1 MTLSALDKCKSQISV
16 GCNNACTVLL
26 DEDLSLLLS
35 DLLATLTDAIDRY
48 DSPVIQ
54 ATNAVSSFAWLTKAL
69 IMRGHRQADTWIDR
83 LVGMLNHGTLGT
95 TVAEGFKL
103 IMTQNEEYLNFD
115 NYCNVR
121 SVCLLVNP
129 QCLN

>member
-1 MTLSALDKCKSQISV
+1 MALSALNKCKSQISV
-16 GCNNACTVLL
+16 GYNNACPVLL

-35 DLLATLTDAIDRY
+35 DLMATVTDTVDRD

-54 ATNAVSSFAWLTKAL
+54 ATNAVSSFSWLTKAL
-69 IMRGHRQADTWIDR
+69 IMRGHQQADTWIDK
-83 LVGMLNHGTLGT
+83 LVGMLSHGTLGT

-103 IMTQNEEYLNFD
+103 IMAQNEEYLNFD

-121 SVCLLVNP
+121 
-129 QCLN
+129 